1 MKEKNNYYQNQIL
14 YIIYEESFFKED
26 IIKKGEKIP
35 NQIKTLLEKG
45 NLINKEWDDNI
56 LIERINDC
64 INIENSIKNIF
75 EINENIKNCNS
86 KTFEIN
92 FKPENELT
100 PEILENIK
108 NFGEILFN
116 ETFTIL
122 IIIK

>member
-116 ETFTIL
+116 
-122 IIIK
+122 